1 MLSCI
6 LYYDV
11 IITVDVGGASGSAAH
26 SATPELRD
34 LLDALQHKVA
44 HKWKTLG
51 IFLKIPIG
59 RLDNIEAKHHDPE
72 DRLREMLQVW
82 LKQVHPPP
90 TWASIINALD
100 SDSLEEQ
107 WLAKELRE
115 KYVTSIAN

>member
-1 MLSCI
+1 MLSYI

-11 IITVDVGGASGSAAH
+11 IITVDVGGSSGSAVH

-51 IFLKIPIG
+51 IFLKIPTG

-72 DRLREMLQVW
+72 DCLREMLQVW
-82 LKQVHPPP
+82 LKQVQPPP
-90 TWASIINALD
+90 TWASIIKALN

-107 WLAKELRE
+107 QLAKELRE
-115 KYVTSIAN
+115 KYAVV

>member
-1 MLSCI
+1 MFSCI

-11 IITVDVGGASGSAAH
+11 ITVDVGVASGSTVH

-44 HKWKTLG
+44 CKWKTLG
-51 IFLKIPIG
+51 IFLKIQTG

-72 DRLREMLQVW
+72 DCLREMLQVW

-107 WLAKELRE
+107 RLVKELRE
-115 KYVTSIAN
+115 KYTIV